1 MDRPSPAG
9 GPEATHVY
17 LQTERLVLR
26 RFTSADLDDLVA
38 LDGDPAVMRYIT
50 GGTPTPRDEMRD
62 DYLPFWLAYYD
73 AGDRYGFWAA
83 IERVTGAFLGWFHLR
98 PLPEDPADEPE
109 LGYRLVRSSWG
120 LGYATEGSR
129 ALIDRAFAE
138 LGARRVH
145 ASTMAV
151 NTGSRRVMEKAG
163 MRFVRTFVMDWPVRI
178 EGDEEGDVE
187 YAIDRAQW
195 EADRSAAAGSA

>member
-1 MDRPSPAG
+1 MDGPRRRAGPAPCTSTSRPSAWCCAG
-9 GPEATHVY
+9 SRPT
-17 LQTERLVLR
+17 
-26 RFTSADLDDLVA
+26 DLDDLVA

-50 GGTPTPRDEMRD
+50 GGAPTPRDEMRD

-73 AGDRYGFWAA
+73 ARRPVRLLGGDRAGD
-83 IERVTGAFLGWFHLR
+83 RR
-98 PLPEDPADEPE
+98 LP
-109 LGYRLVRSSWG
+109 RLVPPATAPRGPGGRARARLPARARRSWG

-129 ALIDRAFAE
+129 ALIDKAFAE

-178 EGDEEGDVE
+178 EGDEDGDVE
-187 YAIDRAQW
+187 YAIDRAEW
-195 EADRSAAAGSA
+195 EADRSAAGSA